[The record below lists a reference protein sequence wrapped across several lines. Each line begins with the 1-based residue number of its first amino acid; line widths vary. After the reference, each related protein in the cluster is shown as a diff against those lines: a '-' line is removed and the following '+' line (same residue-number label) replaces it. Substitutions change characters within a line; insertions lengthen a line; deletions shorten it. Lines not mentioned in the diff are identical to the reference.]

1 MENNN
6 LFKKVY
12 LWMTI
17 ALVISG
23 LTAMWVGFNP
33 AIQAV
38 VLSQGMCIGL
48 VVTEFALVIAL
59 SYFLEKLSTT
69 VAMLMFILFSVI
81 NGATLSVIFMIYEI
95 GSIVSTFFITAGTFA
110 AMSIYGYLTKTDL
123 SKIGN
128 LLFMGLIGLII
139 AGIVNWFIQSTV
151 FDMLISCVGV
161 LVFVGLT
168 AYDTQKIKEVA
179 PYSSSDKIALF
190 GALTLY
196 LDFVNLFL
204 YLLKLLGNKK

>member
-6 LFKKVY
+6 LFRKVY

-23 LTAMWVGFNP
+23 LTAMWVDFNP

-69 VAMLMFILFSVI
+69 TAMIMFILFSMI
-81 NGATLSVIFMIYEI
+81 NGATLSVIFLIYEI

-123 SKIGN
+123 SKFGN
-128 LLFMGLIGLII
+128 LLFMGLISLII
-139 AGIVNWFIQSTV
+139 AGFVNWFIQSTV
-151 FDMLISCVGV
+151 FDMVISCVGV

>member
-6 LFKKVY
+6 LFRKVY

-48 VVTEFALVIAL
+48 VVAEFALVIAL

-123 SKIGN
+123 SKFGN

-139 AGIVNWFIQSTV
+139 AGFVNWFIQSTV
-151 FDMLISCVGV
+151 FDMVISCVGV